1 MRTRFKPT
9 KEQRV
14 ALRAHMA
21 RVQQPAT
28 AASILRTVLPAG
40 FTLTRV
46 ICTPQS
52 IHPDRFVVR
61 AQVRSD
67 TGEERDYALK
77 AYSDEFGQRVS
88 TYAQALAKQ
97 HPSNGHGICLPI
109 NYVPHERM
117 LIFPW
122 VNGRFLSEIDDEPK
136 PELLRVAARIAADL
150 HRLSLVPE
158 PLTTAQMFLEEALA
172 RCERLHNRWPEA
184 KPLVEPLMVL
194 LQEAAPLLDRAE
206 PAPVHGDL
214 AAGQFLWTG
223 KRLVLLDLDMFGY
236 ADPAYDA
243 GHFLA
248 QLERRCLWDASV
260 RSHRW
265 EWQDSFREAYLEA
278 MPQVSRRNI
287 SFYCGLTLIRK
298 IYTIVRTER
307 DRWLELVP
315 QFAASARAALHVVAS
330 KEGSP

>member
-1 MRTRFKPT
+1 MRSRFKAT

-21 RVQQPAT
+21 RVQQPA
-28 AASILRTVLPAG
+28 AALAILRTVLPAG
-40 FTLTRV
+40 FTPTGV

-67 TGEERDYALK
+67 AGEEREYALK
-77 AYSDEFGQRVS
+77 AYSDDFVERVWN
-88 TYAQALAKQ
+88 YAQVLAKQ
-97 HPSNGHGICLPI
+97 HQSNGHGICFPI
-109 NYVPHERM
+109 NYLEHERM
-117 LIFPW
+117 LVFPW
-122 VNGRFLSEIDDEPK
+122 VEGRFLSEIVDDSK
-136 PELLRVAARIAADL
+136 PELLRVAAGIAADL
-150 HRLSLVPE
+150 HRRSVVPE
-158 PLTTAQMFLEEALA
+158 PLTTAQMFVEEALT

-184 KPLVEPLMVL
+184 KSLIEPLMVS
-194 LQEAAPLLDRAE
+194 LQEAATFLDPAE
-206 PAPVHGDL
+206 PAPIHGDL

-243 GHFLA
+243 GHFLG

-260 RSHRW
+260 RSHRG
-265 EWQDSFREAYLEA
+265 EWQDSFREAYLAA

-287 SFYCGLTLIRK
+287 SFYLGLTLVRK

-307 DRWLELVP
+307 DQWQQLAP
-315 QFAASARAALHVVAS
+315 QFAASAQAALQAVAR
-330 KEGSP
+330 EERP